1 MNLSLSS
8 RIANGYGSNNGANV
22 SATVNQGAQSVSG
35 NYTDITYSMS
45 ATYFCNAGWTWGGAT
60 RTNCGWFDLLINGVT
75 VATIGLS
82 VVAGWGNGTS
92 IGTKSGTYRVTHNAD
107 GTKSVSVQIRINSGT
122 DPLNG
127 GVYYQA
133 ATGGAQ
139 TLTLSTIPRTSKVS
153 LDKSSLE
160 CNGSNKFT
168 IKTNRASGSFTHTI
182 TYGFGSTSGTIATGV
197 GDSCTWTPGKS
208 LLSQI
213 PNAQSGWGTITCKTY
228 SGSTLIG
235 QSTVDFTL
243 TVGSTSKPSLSGLTI
258 AEQTSIVSQKAGSNA
273 TMALLSVKRVT
284 VNASAKDGASVS
296 SVKVANNG
304 KSVTLSKSGSQYYGS
319 ISSVTSGTYTV
330 TVTDSRGLTT
340 SQEVK
345 QTFYNYTRP
354 TIESV
359 SFTRATQ
366 TGDEGSLKASGKYAN
381 LLSNT
386 VTIQVTR
393 TGLSAATI
401 TGSKNSGSW
410 NFSKSYT
417 DLIYT
422 NSYTATIKI
431 TDSFGQVAQLNVVL
445 ARSQPVLWI
454 GKTKAKVNGMD
465 LFGEQKSSIPEGSD
479 LNDYKT
485 TGVYHQSTDAGA
497 QNGLNY
503 PTNHAGVLIVYGNSN
518 MTFQQYQSY
527 YDDTLWT
534 RRWYN
539 WGKNWSSWKLANIN
553 AVYPVGSIYMS
564 VNSTNPGTLFGGTWQ
579 RIEGRFLLGASS
591 TYGAGSTGGEA
602 SHTLTTNE
610 MPNHVHDASNGV
622 GSHFITDGRESG
634 YGSARLSQG
643 GGAFVLSGLMTTG
656 GGWSH
661 NNMPPYLSVYI
672 WKRTA

>member
-22 SATVNQGAQSVSG
+22 SATVNQGSQSIDG
-35 NYTDITYSMS
+35 NYTDISYSMS
-45 ATYFCNAGWTWGGAT
+45 ATYFCNAGWTWGGAS

-153 LDKSSLE
+153 LDRSSLE

-197 GDSCTWTPGKS
+197 GDSTTWTPGKN

-258 AEQTSIVSQKAGSNA
+258 AEQTSIVSSKAGSNA
-273 TMALLSVKRVT
+273 TMALLSVKKVT
-284 VNASAKDGASVS
+284 VTASAKDGASVS
-296 SVKVANNG
+296 SVKVTNNG
-304 KSVTLSKSGSQYYGS
+304 KTVTLSKSGSQYVGS
-319 ISSVTSGTYTV
+319 ISAVTSGKYTV
-330 TVTDSRGLTT
+330 TVTDSRGLST
-340 SQEVK
+340 SKEVS
-345 QTFYNYTRP
+345 QTYYAYTYP
-354 TIESV
+354 TIESA
-359 SFTRATQ
+359 SFSRTSQ
-366 TGDEGSLKASGKYAN
+366 TGSAGSLTASGKYAN
-381 LLSNT
+381 MLSNT

-393 TGLSAATI
+393 TGLSQQTI
-401 TGSKNSGSW
+401 TGSKQSGSW
-410 NFSKSYT
+410 NFTKSYS

-454 GKTKAKVNGMD
+454 GKTKVKVNG
-465 LFGEQKSSIPEGSD
+465 LEVFGENKSSIPSGAD
-479 LNDYKT
+479 LNDYT
-485 TGVYHQSTDAGA
+485 ITGIFYQDLNANIT
-497 QNGLNY
+497 NGGMNY
-503 PTNHAGVLIVYGNSN
+503 PTPNAGCLTVHSDSQFVY
-518 MTFQQYQSY
+518 QQYQSY
-527 YDDTLWT
+527 NPECIYI
-534 RRWYN
+534 RRYYRYEN
-539 WGKNWSSWKLANIN
+539 NWSSWKLANIN

-579 RIEGRFLLGASS
+579 RIEGRFLLGASA
-591 TYGAGSTGGEA
+591 TYGAGSQGGEA
-602 SHTLTTNE
+602 THTLTINE
-610 MPNHVHDASNGV
+610 MPVHNHGTYEV
-622 GSHFITDGRESG
+622 GCGFVTS
-634 YGSARLSQG
+634 GSAGSDARIQI
-643 GGAFVLSGLMTTG
+643 GGASYRTVPSTDNAGN
-656 GGWSH
+656 GWAH
-661 NNMPPYLSVYI
+661 NNMPPYLAVYI

>member
-22 SATVNQGAQSVSG
+22 SATVNQGSQSIDG
-35 NYTDITYSMS
+35 NYTDISYSMS

-133 ATGGAQ
+133 ASGGAQ

-153 LDKSSLE
+153 LDRSSLE

-168 IKTNRASGSFTHTI
+168 IKTNRASSSFTHTI

-197 GDSCTWTPGKS
+197 GDSCTWTPGKN

-258 AEQTSIVSQKAGSNA
+258 AEQTSIVSSKAGSNA
-273 TMALLSVKRVT
+273 TMALLSVKKVT
-284 VNASAKDGASVS
+284 VTASAKDGASVS
-296 SVKVANNG
+296 SVKVTNNG
-304 KSVTLSKSGSQYYGS
+304 KTVTLSKSGSQYVGS
-319 ISSVTSGTYTV
+319 ISAVTSGKYTV
-330 TVTDSRGLTT
+330 TVTDSRGLST
-340 SQEVK
+340 SQDVS
-345 QTFYNYTRP
+345 QTYYAYTYP
-354 TIESV
+354 TIESA
-359 SFTRATQ
+359 SFSRTSQ
-366 TGDEGSLKASGKYAN
+366 TGSAGSLTASGKYAN
-381 LLSNT
+381 MLSNT
-386 VTIQVTR
+386 VTIQITR
-393 TGLSAATI
+393 TGLSQATI
-401 TGSKNSGSW
+401 SGSKQSGSW
-410 NFSKSYT
+410 NFTKSYS

-445 ARSQPVLWI
+445 ARSQPVLWL
-454 GKTKAKVNGMD
+454 GKTRVTVNGRDVFTEDRNYMGD
-465 LFGEQKSSIPEGSD
+465 GLN

-485 TGVYHQSTDAGA
+485 TGIYYQNTDAGA
-497 QNGLNY
+497 QSGTNY
-503 PTNHAGVLIVYGNSN
+503 PARNAGVLTVFGNPAMVY
-518 MTFQQYQSY
+518 QQYQCY
-527 YDDTLWT
+527 LDDALYT
-534 RRWYN
+534 RRYYVWQD
-539 WGKNWSSWKLANIN
+539 NWSAWKKLASLSS
-553 AVYPVGSIYMS
+553 VYPVGSIYMS

-579 RIEGRFLLGASS
+579 RIEGRFLLGASA
-591 TYGAGSTGGEA
+591 TYGAGTTGGEA
-602 SHTLTTNE
+602 SHKLSIDEIPAHNHTTPMNS
-610 MPNHVHDASNGV
+610 VDAFNKNSTVV
-622 GSHFITDGRESG
+622 GTTG
-634 YGSARLSQG
+634 YGIYQWNQGGSTG
-643 GGAFVLSGLMTTG
+643 GGA
-656 GGWSH
+656 SH